1 MGALK
6 ANMLDVANEE
16 SEPDLMARMKGNMI
30 GVANAESN
38 PSET

>member
-6 ANMLDVANEE
+6 ENMLDVANDE
-16 SEPDLMARMKGNMI
+16 SEPDLMDRMKGNML

-38 PSET
+38 PS